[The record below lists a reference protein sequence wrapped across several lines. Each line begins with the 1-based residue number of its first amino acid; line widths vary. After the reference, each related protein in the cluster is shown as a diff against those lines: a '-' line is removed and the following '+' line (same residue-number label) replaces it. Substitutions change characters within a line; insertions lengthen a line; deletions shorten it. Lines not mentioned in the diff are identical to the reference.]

1 MDSILIV
8 TIIMDAVSRVRVA
21 SCKAVE
27 DVEPIRLREIITNQI
42 EGDAP
47 AFGLVTIVVSEKVG
61 RTSEEPAIVDNKAA
75 GVQLIYEGLRLTQDL
90 VRGNRWKH
98 NEQKLNTD
106 MDLLAADVMVAKGF
120 HLLSH
125 TKAAHK
131 AVETIRTF
139 GITETKWSDKNDTT
153 SVQHM
158 SLEKDIFELAI
169 IAGFVSPDLEIPF
182 EFDTKQLLNFDISK
196 KSKDYIL
203 ELIRAIQ
210 KEEEDFLL
218 VTSSE
223 K

>member
-1 MDSILIV
+1 
-8 TIIMDAVSRVRVA
+8 MDAVSRVRVA
-21 SCKAVE
+21 SCRAVE
-27 DVEPIRLREIITNQI
+27 DVEPIRLREIIINQI
-42 EGDAP
+42 EGESST
-47 AFGLVTIVVSEKVG
+47 FGLATIVVSEEVG
-61 RTSEEPAIVDNKAA
+61 RTNEKPAIVDNKAA

-90 VRGNRWKH
+90 VRGNRWKY

-120 HLLSH
+120 HLLSR

-139 GITETKWSDKNDTT
+139 GITETKWSDKDDTA

-158 SLEKDIFELAI
+158 SLERDIFELAI

-196 KSKDYIL
+196 RSKDYIL
-203 ELIRAIQ
+203 ELIRSIQ
-210 KEEEDFLL
+210 KEEEEDFLL
-218 VTSSE
+218 VISSE

>member
-1 MDSILIV
+1 
-8 TIIMDAVSRVRVA
+8 MDAVSRVRVA
-21 SCKAVE
+21 SCRAVE

-42 EGDAP
+42 EGDSP
-47 AFGLVTIVVSEKVG
+47 TFGLATIVVSEEVG
-61 RTSEEPAIVDNKAA
+61 HTNEKPAIVDNKAA
-75 GVQLIYEGLRLTQDL
+75 GVQLIYEGLKLTQDL
-90 VRGNRWKH
+90 VRGNRWKYD
-98 NEQKLNTD
+98 EQKLNTD

-153 SVQHM
+153 SVRHM
-158 SLEKDIFELAI
+158 NLEKDIFEIAI
-169 IAGFVSPDLEIPF
+169 IAGFVSLELEMPF

-218 VTSSE
+218 VISSE